1 MSHKYGKMSTK
12 RGVTMDDICGLNS
25 EVQVK
30 QNSSLQPITSGEQFC
45 PSNHF
50 WGAGVRSHYLIHYVV
65 SGKGVYYVG
74 PNKFVVT
81 AGQMFV
87 VFPGTIIKYQAD
99 SANPWHYA
107 WVSFIGDEVKEIFKK
122 LQINIFNPVITVK
135 NGDEIYDVIKKMP
148 RHRDISLKDNLTF
161 SSLLYNFLSLLCN
174 NNDKPKQVNVYFQQA
189 KNYIYSH
196 YFEDISVTQI
206 ADFLG
211 ISRKYLFAI
220 FKTELN
226 QSPKDF
232 LINYRINKACDFLRN
247 KSISIASV
255 GYSVGYKDPL
265 VFSKAFK
272 LKTGLSPTEYRK
284 TL

>member
-1 MSHKYGKMSTK
+1 
-12 RGVTMDDICGLNS
+12 MDDICGINA
-25 EVQVK
+25 EAQVK
-30 QNSSLQPITSGEQFC
+30 QFLSLQPITSGEQVC
-45 PSNHF
+45 PPNHF

-74 PNKFVVT
+74 PNKFVVN
-81 AGQMFV
+81 AGQIFV
-87 VFPGTIIKYQAD
+87 VFPGTVIKYQAD
-99 SANPWHYA
+99 SADPWHYA
-107 WVSFIGDEVKEIFKK
+107 WVSFTGDYAKEIFKK
-122 LQINIFNPVITVK
+122 LKINIFNPIITVK
-135 NGDEIYDVIKKMP
+135 DGDVFYDIIKKMP
-148 RHRDISLKDNLTF
+148 KQRDICLKDNLVF
-161 SSLLYNFLSLLCN
+161 SSLLYSFMSLLCN
-174 NNDKPKQVNVYFQQA
+174 NDDKPKHVNVYLQQA

-196 YFEDISVTQI
+196 YFEDISITQM

-232 LINYRINKACDFLRN
+232 LINYRIDKACDFLRN
-247 KSISIASV
+247 KSLSIASV

-284 TL
+284 TI